1 MKSKSLFVV
10 FFLIKRYPFTDIVS
24 VFCNAVKNCLIIMKR
39 HNSSDD
45 HDRECQ
51 NKETPKQSVN
61 ESASSS
67 TSVKDILRC
76 RIAQKQAQQNKE
88 ISRMS

>member
-1 MKSKSLFVV
+1 
-10 FFLIKRYPFTDIVS
+10 
-24 VFCNAVKNCLIIMKR
+24 MKR

-51 NKETPKQSVN
+51 NKEPRKQDVN
-61 ESASSS
+61 ESSSSTSS

-76 RIAQKQAQQNKE
+76 RITQKQAQQNKE
-88 ISRMS
+88 LASKAQDNSTLTSRASTPSNAGYFCEVRSM